1 MKKLKSICFASCL
14 ALLLALPGVSYASE
28 KTYRVTETELGQL
41 ENNLTELQEV
51 NADQKKNSE
60 ALKTELTE
68 SQTKLKK
75 AETESVRLSEQLT
88 GLRKTAKEQEA
99 LLEKANQSLAEYAKE
114 EKKEKER
121 LRLQRDLGWGVAILA
136 AAAEGVKFLV

>member
-14 ALLLALPGVSYASE
+14 ALLLALPVASYASE
-28 KTYRVTETELGQL
+28 KTYQVTETELGELEDNLNQL
-41 ENNLTELQEV
+41 QKV
-51 NADQKKNSE
+51 NEEQKKNSE
-60 ALKTELTE
+60 TLKTELTE
-68 SQTKLKK
+68 SQTKLRK
-75 AETESVRLSEQLT
+75 AETESVRLSEQLI
-88 GLRKTAKEQEA
+88 GLKKTAIEQEA

-136 AAAEGVKFLV
+136 AAAYIKK

>member
-1 MKKLKSICFASCL
+1 MKKLKNICFASCL
-14 ALLLALPGVSYASE
+14 ALLLALPGASYASE
-28 KTYRVTETELGQL
+28 KTYRVTETELVQL
-41 ENNLTELQEV
+41 ENNLTELQKV
-51 NADQKKNSE
+51 NAEQKKNSE
-60 ALKTELTE
+60 TLKTELTE

-88 GLRKTAKEQEA
+88 GLRKTATEQEA

-121 LRLQRDLGWGVAILA
+121 LRLQRDLEWGVAILA
-136 AAAEGVKFLV
+136 VAAYIKK

>member
-1 MKKLKSICFASCL
+1 MKTLKGICFASCL
-14 ALLLALPGVSYASE
+14 ALLLALPVASYASE
-28 KTYRVTETELGQL
+28 KTYQVTETELGKLEDNLNQL
-41 ENNLTELQEV
+41 QKV
-51 NADQKKNSE
+51 NEEQKKNSE
-60 ALKTELTE
+60 TLKTELTA
-68 SQTKLKK
+68 SQSKLKK

-88 GLRKTAKEQEA
+88 GLKKTAIEQEA

-136 AAAEGVKFLV
+136 AATYIKK

>member
-14 ALLLALPGVSYASE
+14 ALLLALPVATYASE
-28 KTYRVTETELGQL
+28 KTYRVTETELVQL
-41 ENNLTELQEV
+41 ENNLTELQKV
-51 NADQKKNSE
+51 NAEQKKNSE
-60 ALKTELTE
+60 TLKTELTE
-68 SQTKLKK
+68 SQTKLRK

-88 GLRKTAKEQEA
+88 GLKKTATEREA

-136 AAAEGVKFLV
+136 AAAYIKK

>member
-1 MKKLKSICFASCL
+1 MKTLKGICFASCL
-14 ALLLALPGVSYASE
+14 ALLLALPVASYASE
-28 KTYRVTETELGQL
+28 KTYQVTETELGKLEDNLNQL
-41 ENNLTELQEV
+41 QKV
-51 NADQKKNSE
+51 NEEQKKNSE
-60 ALKTELTE
+60 TLKTELTA
-68 SQTKLKK
+68 SQSKLKK

-88 GLRKTAKEQEA
+88 GLKKTAIEQEA

-136 AAAEGVKFLV
+136 AAAYIKK

>member
-1 MKKLKSICFASCL
+1 MKTLRNICFASCL
-14 ALLLALPGVSYASE
+14 ALLLALPGASYASE
-28 KTYRVTETELGQL
+28 KTYQVTETELGKLEDNLNQL
-41 ENNLTELQEV
+41 QKV

-88 GLRKTAKEQEA
+88 GLKKTAIEQEA

-121 LRLQRDLGWGVAILA
+121 LRLQRDLGWGVAILIA
-136 AAAEGVKFLV
+136 GAYIKK

>member
-1 MKKLKSICFASCL
+1 MKKLKNICFASCL
-14 ALLLALPGVSYASE
+14 ALLLALPAATYASE
-28 KTYRVTETELGQL
+28 KTYRVTEAELGQL
-41 ENNLTELQEV
+41 ENNLTELQKV
-51 NADQKKNSE
+51 NTEQKKNSE
-60 ALKTELTE
+60 TLKTELTE

-88 GLRKTAKEQEA
+88 GLRKTATEQEA

-121 LRLQRDLGWGVAILA
+121 LRLQRNLGWGVAILA
-136 AAAEGVKFLV
+136 TAAYIKK

>member
-1 MKKLKSICFASCL
+1 MKKLKNMCFASCL
-14 ALLLALPGVSYASE
+14 ALLLALPAATYASE

-41 ENNLTELQEV
+41 ESNLTELQKV
-51 NADQKKNSE
+51 NTEQKKNSE
-60 ALKTELTE
+60 TLKTELTE

-88 GLRKTAKEQEA
+88 GLRKTATEQEA

-114 EKKEKER
+114 EKREKQR
-121 LRLQRDLGWGVAILA
+121 LRLQRDLGWSVAILA
-136 AAAEGVKFLV
+136 TAAYIKK

>member
-1 MKKLKSICFASCL
+1 MKTLKGICFASCL

-41 ENNLTELQEV
+41 ENNLTELQKV
-51 NADQKKNSE
+51 NTEQKKNSE
-60 ALKTELTE
+60 TLKTELTE

-88 GLRKTAKEQEA
+88 GLRKTATEQEA

-121 LRLQRDLGWGVAILA
+121 LKRQRNAAWCVAAVAVGAYIA
-136 AAAEGVKFLV
+136 KK

>member
-1 MKKLKSICFASCL
+1 MKTLKGICFASCL
-14 ALLLALPGVSYASE
+14 ALLLALPVASYASE
-28 KTYRVTETELGQL
+28 KTYQVTETELGKL
-41 ENNLTELQEV
+41 EDNLTELQKV

-121 LRLQRDLGWGVAILA
+121 LRLQRNAAWCVAAVAVGAYIA
-136 AAAEGVKFLV
+136 KK

>member
-1 MKKLKSICFASCL
+1 MKTLKGICFASCL
-14 ALLLALPGVSYASE
+14 ELLLALPGVSYASE

-41 ENNLTELQEV
+41 ENNLTELQKV
-51 NADQKKNSE
+51 NTEQKKNSE
-60 ALKTELTE
+60 TLKTELTE

-88 GLRKTAKEQEA
+88 GLRKTATEQEA

-121 LRLQRDLGWGVAILA
+121 LRLQRNLGWGVAILA
-136 AAAEGVKFLV
+136 AAAYIKK

>member
-14 ALLLALPGVSYASE
+14 ALLLALPGASYASE

-41 ENNLTELQEV
+41 ENNLTELQKV
-51 NADQKKNSE
+51 NAEQKKNSE
-60 ALKTELTE
+60 TLKIELTE

-88 GLRKTAKEQEA
+88 GLRKTATEQEA

-114 EKKEKER
+114 EKREKQR
-121 LRLQRDLGWGVAILA
+121 LKRQRNAAWCVAAVAVGAYIA
-136 AAAEGVKFLV
+136 KK

>member
-1 MKKLKSICFASCL
+1 MKTLKGICFASCL
-14 ALLLALPGVSYASE
+14 ALLLALPVASYASE
-28 KTYRVTETELGQL
+28 KTYQVTETELGEL
-41 ENNLTELQEV
+41 ESNLTKLEKV
-51 NADQKKNSE
+51 NEEQKKNSE
-60 ALKTELTE
+60 TLKTELTA

-88 GLRKTAKEQEA
+88 GLRKTATEQEA

-121 LRLQRDLGWGVAILA
+121 LKRQRNAAWCVAAVAVGAYIA
-136 AAAEGVKFLV
+136 KK

>member
-1 MKKLKSICFASCL
+1 MKKLKNICFASCL
-14 ALLLALPGVSYASE
+14 ALLLALPAATYASE

-41 ENNLTELQEV
+41 ESNLTELQKV
-51 NADQKKNSE
+51 NAEQKNSE
-60 ALKTELTE
+60 TLKTELTE

-88 GLRKTAKEQEA
+88 GLKKTATEQEV

-121 LRLQRDLGWGVAILA
+121 LRLQRDLGWSVAILA
-136 AAAEGVKFLV
+136 TAAYIKK

>member
-14 ALLLALPGVSYASE
+14 ALLLALPVASYASE
-28 KTYRVTETELGQL
+28 KTYQVTETELGKLEDNLNQL
-41 ENNLTELQEV
+41 QKV
-51 NADQKKNSE
+51 NEEQKKNSE
-60 ALKTELTE
+60 TLKTELTA
-68 SQTKLKK
+68 SQSKLKK

-88 GLRKTAKEQEA
+88 GLKKTAIEQEA

-136 AAAEGVKFLV
+136 AAAYIKK

>member
-1 MKKLKSICFASCL
+1 MKTLKGICFASCL
-14 ALLLALPGVSYASE
+14 ALLLALPVASYASE
-28 KTYRVTETELGQL
+28 KTYQVTETELGKLEDNLNQL
-41 ENNLTELQEV
+41 QKV
-51 NADQKKNSE
+51 NEEQKKNSE

-75 AETESVRLSEQLT
+75 TETESVRLSEQLT
-88 GLRKTAKEQEA
+88 GLKKTATEQEA
-99 LLEKANQSLAEYAKE
+99 LLEKANQSLVEYAKE

-136 AAAEGVKFLV
+136 AATYIKK

>member
-1 MKKLKSICFASCL
+1 MKTLKGICFASCL
-14 ALLLALPGVSYASE
+14 ALLLALPVASYASE
-28 KTYRVTETELGQL
+28 KTYRVTETELGKLEDNLNQL
-41 ENNLTELQEV
+41 QKV
-51 NADQKKNSE
+51 NEEQKKNSE
-60 ALKTELTE
+60 TLKTELTA
-68 SQTKLKK
+68 SQSKLKK

-88 GLRKTAKEQEA
+88 GLKKTAIEQEA

-136 AAAEGVKFLV
+136 AAAYIKK

>member
-1 MKKLKSICFASCL
+1 MKKLKNICFASCL
-14 ALLLALPGVSYASE
+14 ALLLAFPGASYASE

-41 ENNLTELQEV
+41 ESNLTELQKV

-60 ALKTELTE
+60 TLKTELTE

-88 GLRKTAKEQEA
+88 GLKKTATEQET
-99 LLEKANQSLAEYAKE
+99 LLEKTNQSLAEYAKE

-121 LRLQRDLGWGVAILA
+121 LRLQRDLGWSVAILA
-136 AAAEGVKFLV
+136 AAAYIKK

>member
-14 ALLLALPGVSYASE
+14 ALLLALPGASYASE

-41 ENNLTELQEV
+41 ENNLTELQKV
-51 NADQKKNSE
+51 NAEQKKNSE
-60 ALKTELTE
+60 TLKIELTE

-88 GLRKTAKEQEA
+88 GLRKTATEQEA
-99 LLEKANQSLAEYAKE
+99 LLEKANQSLVEYAKE
-114 EKKEKER
+114 EKKEKNR
-121 LRLQRDLGWGVAILA
+121 IKRQRNAAWCVAAVAVGAYIA
-136 AAAEGVKFLV
+136 KK

>member
-1 MKKLKSICFASCL
+1 MKTLKGICFASCL
-14 ALLLALPGVSYASE
+14 ALLLALPVASYASE
-28 KTYRVTETELGQL
+28 KTYQVTETELGKLEDNLNQL
-41 ENNLTELQEV
+41 QKV
-51 NADQKKNSE
+51 NEEQKKNSE
-60 ALKTELTE
+60 TLKTELTA
-68 SQTKLKK
+68 SQSKLKK

-88 GLRKTAKEQEA
+88 GLKKTAIEQEA

-136 AAAEGVKFLV
+136 AAAYIKE

>member
-1 MKKLKSICFASCL
+1 MCNCPLRA
-14 ALLLALPGVSYASE
+14 SYASE

-41 ENNLTELQEV
+41 ENNLTELQKV
-51 NADQKKNSE
+51 NAEQKKNSE
-60 ALKTELTE
+60 TLKTELTE
-68 SQTKLKK
+68 SQTNLKK

-88 GLRKTAKEQEA
+88 GLRKTATEQEA

-136 AAAEGVKFLV
+136 AAAYIKK

>member
-1 MKKLKSICFASCL
+1 MKTLKGICFASCL
-14 ALLLALPGVSYASE
+14 ALLLALPVASYASE
-28 KTYRVTETELGQL
+28 KTYQVTDTELGKLEDNLNQL
-41 ENNLTELQEV
+41 QKV
-51 NADQKKNSE
+51 NEEQKKNSE
-60 ALKTELTE
+60 TLKTELTA
-68 SQTKLKK
+68 SQSKLKK

-88 GLRKTAKEQEA
+88 GLKKTAIEQEA

-136 AAAEGVKFLV
+136 AAAYIKE

>member
-14 ALLLALPGVSYASE
+14 ALLLALPVASYASE
-28 KTYRVTETELGQL
+28 KTYQVTETELGEL
-41 ENNLTELQEV
+41 ESNLSKLQKV
-51 NADQKKNSE
+51 NEEQKKNSE
-60 ALKTELTE
+60 TLKTELTA

-88 GLRKTAKEQEA
+88 GLRKTATEQEA

-136 AAAEGVKFLV
+136 TTAYIKK

>member
-1 MKKLKSICFASCL
+1 MKTLKGICFASCL
-14 ALLLALPGVSYASE
+14 ALLLALPGASYASE

-41 ENNLTELQEV
+41 ESNLTELQKV
-51 NADQKKNSE
+51 NAEQKKNSE
-60 ALKTELTE
+60 TLKTELTE

-88 GLRKTAKEQEA
+88 GLRKTATEQEA

-114 EKKEKER
+114 EKKGKER

-136 AAAEGVKFLV
+136 VAAYIKK

>member
-1 MKKLKSICFASCL
+1 MKKLKGICFASCL
-14 ALLLALPGVSYASE
+14 ALLLALPVASYASE
-28 KTYRVTETELGQL
+28 KTYQVTETELVQL
-41 ENNLTELQEV
+41 ESNLAKLQKV
-51 NADQKKNSE
+51 NEEQKKNSKT
-60 ALKTELTE
+60 LKTELTA
-68 SQTKLKK
+68 SQSKLKK

-88 GLRKTAKEQEA
+88 GLKKTVIEQEA

-136 AAAEGVKFLV
+136 AAAYIKK